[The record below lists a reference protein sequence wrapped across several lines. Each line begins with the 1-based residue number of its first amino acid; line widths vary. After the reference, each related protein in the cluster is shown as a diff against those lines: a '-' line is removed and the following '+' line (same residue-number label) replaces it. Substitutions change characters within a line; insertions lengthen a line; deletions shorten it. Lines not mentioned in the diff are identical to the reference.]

1 MSMHCSGAPKLVV
14 ESREVYIALLCVGID
29 SEESD

>member
-1 MSMHCSGAPKLVV
+1 MARHCPGATKLVV
-14 ESREVYIALLCVGID
+14 ELREVCIALLCVGID